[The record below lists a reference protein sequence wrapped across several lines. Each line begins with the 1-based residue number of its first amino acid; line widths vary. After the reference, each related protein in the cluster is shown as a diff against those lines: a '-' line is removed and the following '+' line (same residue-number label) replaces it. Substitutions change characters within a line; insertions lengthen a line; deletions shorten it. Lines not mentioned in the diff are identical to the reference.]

1 MSQFGLP
8 QKQILKQGF
17 ECKLL
22 MWEGIPGSTCRD
34 VGSGTVKEKK
44 PMEEV
49 LLNSTLL
56 WASGLDTPGKQRETM

>member
-22 MWEGIPGSTCRD
+22 MWEEIPGSTCRD

-49 LLNSTLL
+49 LLSSLL
-56 WASGLDTPGKQRETM
+56 PWASGLSILGKQ